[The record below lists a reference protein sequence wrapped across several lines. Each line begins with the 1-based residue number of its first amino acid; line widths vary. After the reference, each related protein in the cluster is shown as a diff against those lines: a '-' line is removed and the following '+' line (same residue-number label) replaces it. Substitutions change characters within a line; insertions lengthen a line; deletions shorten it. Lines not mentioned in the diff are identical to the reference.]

1 MDREER
7 RRLKQE
13 WKIRHREEWR
23 NHANYSSGGRVW
35 AGCLLLIIGGLL
47 LAKQVGADFPAW
59 MFHWPML
66 LIAIGLLISLKSGF
80 KNAGGLIMMV
90 VGGAF
95 LVNEIIPDAHM
106 ENFIWPVI
114 LIIAGIIFIIK
125 PRSSHERKYLHKWG
139 HFEDWNNNNPAP
151 IPSTQEPSAEP
162 ARAYTTTP
170 EPDAEY
176 VEINAVFGSV
186 NKLILSKNFKGGEVN
201 AFMGGAEINLL
212 QADIKQVVEL
222 EINAVFGGT
231 KLILPGNWNLKNQI
245 TAVFG
250 GVEDKRHGEM
260 ATPDPN
266 KTLILKGACVFGGIE
281 IKNF

>member
-7 RRLKQE
+7 RRLKHE
-13 WKIRHREEWR
+13 WKAQKREEWR
-23 NHANYSSGGRVW
+23 SHPHAGGGRIW
-35 AGCLLLIIGGLL
+35 AGFLLLIIGGLL
-47 LAKQVGADFPAW
+47 LARQVGADFPSW

-80 KNAGGLIMMV
+80 RNAGGLIMMV

-95 LVNEIIPDAHM
+95 LVNEIIPGMHM
-106 ENFIWPVI
+106 ENFIWPGI
-114 LIIAGIIFIIK
+114 LIIAGIIFIVK
-125 PRSSHERKYLHKWG
+125 PRSYDRKYLHRWG
-139 HFEDWNNNNPAP
+139 NFDDRWNNNNN
-151 IPSTQEPSAEP
+151 PSQVQQEVPAEP
-162 ARAYTTTP
+162 IKTY
-170 EPDAEY
+170 EPNTEADAEF

-186 NKLILSKNFKGGEVN
+186 NKLVLSKNFKGGEVN
-201 AFMGGAEINLL
+201 AFMGGAEINLV

-222 EINAVFGGT
+222 EINAVFGGA
-231 KLILPGNWNLKNQI
+231 KLILPGNWNLKNQV

-250 GVEDKRHGEM
+250 GVEDKRHGGL

-281 IKNF
+281 IRNF